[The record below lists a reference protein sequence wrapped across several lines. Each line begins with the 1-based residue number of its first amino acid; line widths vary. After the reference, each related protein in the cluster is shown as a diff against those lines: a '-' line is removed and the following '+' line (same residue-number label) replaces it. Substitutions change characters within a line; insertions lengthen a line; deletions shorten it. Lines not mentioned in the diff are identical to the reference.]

1 MKTNQFTN
9 SLIILVA
16 SAIMFS
22 VYSCSTDKSPK
33 EPPSFAITIPDVG
46 EAPSTITLSSEE
58 SNLSLDITS
67 NSTWKIIK
75 KGDKIDWVTVTP
87 MEGEKNGKINI
98 IVSKNSSITEREIS
112 LSFLVADKEDFK
124 KLKIVQKAYV
134 PSLVVSKEDSDL
146 ISFKG
151 GEISFTIDSNNDKW
165 EYNFTNNPAWIKEK
179 EKTSTSLVLTVD
191 KNSDEE
197 RTTSIT
203 FKLTDYPSVTKE
215 FEIVQDAQPL
225 PFLSVSPQKIIVG
238 YKENEIILNIDSNDE
253 WEYVIVDNPGWIIEK
268 EKTSTNL
275 TFKVSENTT
284 GKERTANI
292 TFSLTFI
299 TGSTQEITITQNNN
313 VLAADLLDVVFKED
327 GTAKDISP
335 SNRKIET
342 IDNEETLKTLYSEK
356 YKRYIARFDNPPMEN
371 ISTGFYMVDYAED
384 QQFRDHLSD
393 GYTLEALFMNDL
405 ELTGRPASNEFSI
418 LSSLQG
424 GGTQLGIANYG
435 GSFFIRFL
443 ASINTSNWGWVH
455 TSSGINPVK
464 GTYFHVVGIWDK
476 EEAKTY
482 VYVNGELKGSLQTV
496 GHYVH
501 PWESSGNQ
509 YASNWFGIGVDAN
522 KDRGETPLTGE
533 IVIARIYSK
542 ALKAE
547 EVQELWN
554 RVEKY

>member
-22 VYSCSTDKSPK
+22 VYSCSTDESPK

-134 PSLVVSKEDSDL
+134 PSLVVSKEDSDS

-165 EYNFTNNPAWIKEK
+165 EYNFTNNPA
-179 EKTSTSLVLTVD
+179 
-191 KNSDEE
+191 
-197 RTTSIT
+197 
-203 FKLTDYPSVTKE
+203 
-215 FEIVQDAQPL
+215 
-225 PFLSVSPQKIIVG
+225 
-238 YKENEIILNIDSNDE
+238 
-253 WEYVIVDNPGWIIEK
+253 WIIEK